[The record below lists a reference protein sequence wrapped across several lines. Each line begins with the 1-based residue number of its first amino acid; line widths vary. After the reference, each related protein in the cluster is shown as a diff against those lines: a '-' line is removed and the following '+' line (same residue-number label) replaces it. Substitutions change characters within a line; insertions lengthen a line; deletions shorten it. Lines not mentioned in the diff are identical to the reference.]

1 LNGKGTRSLVCHSE
15 ECTSEH
21 VRKGDDR
28 HLRSQSDVHG
38 RLEQGVQRYTRDQ
51 PLDRLLRDEGEE
63 RNERERPGG
72 RTSLKPPA
80 ESQGE
85 RRGHECEAD
94 PEELRCVGEVA
105 VDLGVLPAHAEDC
118 VSGCVSRQA
127 AGSAEGKRET
137 ERRPLHGVKR
147 TGRVEGGAVRSARM
161 VRLACVVSTLAFV
174 LAFAGP
180 AWADGDPASDYL
192 LVRDVFFPLSIP
204 VRPQLARQ
212 LMSVTRDARKAGK
225 PIKVALI
232 ASPNDLG
239 AVPSL
244 YGKPTDYARF
254 LGAEIQFVYRG
265 KLLIVMPEGAGLSE
279 AGRLLA
285 ERAVVDAKVEP
296 GVDGL
301 ARTAIDLVG
310 QLALGRAP
318 ARPTTASTSGG
329 GGVSVTAIVAPV
341 VAVLA
346 LVVAG
351 LALVR
356 RRRRAE

>member
-1 LNGKGTRSLVCHSE
+1 
-15 ECTSEH
+15 
-21 VRKGDDR
+21 
-28 HLRSQSDVHG
+28 
-38 RLEQGVQRYTRDQ
+38 
-51 PLDRLLRDEGEE
+51 
-63 RNERERPGG
+63 
-72 RTSLKPPA
+72 LKPPT
-80 ESQGE
+80 ESQDE
-85 RRGHECEAD
+85 RDRDQREAD
-94 PEELRCVGEVA
+94 PEELRCVAEVA
-105 VDLGVLPAHAEDC
+105 VDLCVLPGHADDC
-118 VSGCVSRQA
+118 VSGCVSRQT
-127 AGSAEGKRET
+127 AGGTEGKRET
-137 ERRPLHGVKR
+137 ERRPPHGLET
-147 TGRVEGGAVRSARM
+147 TGSIDGGAVRSARM
-161 VRLACVVSTLAFV
+161 MRLACVVSTLAFV

-180 AWADGDPASDYL
+180 ASADGDPASDYL
-192 LVRDVFFPLSIP
+192 LARDVFFPLSAPIQ
-204 VRPQLARQ
+204 PQLARG
-212 LMSVTRDARKAGK
+212 LMTAARDARKAGK

-244 YGKPTDYARF
+244 YGKPTEYARF

-265 KLLIVMPEGAGLSE
+265 KLLIVMPEGAGLSQ

-285 ERAVVDAKVEP
+285 ERAVVDAKVPP

-318 ARPTTASTSGG
+318 ARAPTGSTSGG
-329 GGVSVTAIVAPV
+329 GGVSVMAIAAPV
-341 VAVLA
+341 VAVVV